1 MFSLVSDYFYTDRNN
16 MTLKR
21 IHSIS
26 GLTISLFAG
35 LHLFNHCFSVSGAA
49 NHIEVMAA
57 LRHFYRN
64 IFIETVLLS
73 AVAFQIYSGLKLV
86 TIKKP
91 TAKTFFH
98 KLHIWT
104 GLYLAVFF
112 LVHVSAVLAGRLVL
126 HLDTN
131 FYFGAAGLNTF
142 PFNLFFIPY
151 YFFAVVSFFGHIAA
165 IHHQRMSRSI
175 SGFTPHK
182 QSIVIL
188 ISGIC
193 FALFLIY
200 GLTNKFRGFQIP
212 AAFNILIGK

>member
-1 MFSLVSDYFYTDRNN
+1 
-16 MTLKR
+16 MTLKK

-26 GLTISLFAG
+26 GLTISFFIA
-35 LHLFNHCFSVSGAA
+35 LHLFNHCFSISGADKHLA
-49 NHIEVMAA
+49 VMKT
-57 LRHFYRN
+57 LRVFYRN
-64 IFIETVLLS
+64 IFTETLLVSS
-73 AVAFQIYSGLKLV
+73 AAIQIFSGLKLFV
-86 TIKKP
+86 IKRQ
-91 TAKTFFH
+91 TAKSFFE
-98 KLHIWT
+98 KLQIWT
-104 GLYLAVFF
+104 GLYLSFFF
-112 LVHVSAVLAGRLVL
+112 LIHLSAVLTGRFVL

-151 YFFAVVSFFGHIAA
+151 YFFAVVSFFGHISA

-175 SGFTPHK
+175 SVFTPYK